1 VTVGR
6 AASRAL
12 PLLALAAAI
21 GIWWLVKWGFGWQAF
36 VLPSPAE
43 VARELWSRRSFLP
56 RQTWATLLETLEG
69 FGLAIVVGFALA
81 VAIAYSRP
89 VERSLYPLLVALNA
103 VPKLALAPILVLW
116 MGFGAAPKVVMVL
129 LLCVFPIVLSTATG
143 LKSTAAELDEL
154 IRSLSATE
162 LQAFCKVRF
171 PAALPHVFVGLK
183 VGISLAVIGAVIGE
197 FVGATRGLGYVI
209 VASGQ
214 NADTTLAFASIAV
227 LAVMSVA
234 LFYLVAA
241 LERLLVPWA
250 RHQQA

>member
-1 VTVGR
+1 MRSR
-6 AASRAL
+6 AAAWAL
-12 PLLALAAAI
+12 PVVAAAAAI
-21 GIWWLVKWGFGWQAF
+21 GVWWLLKWAFGWQTF
-36 VLPSPAE
+36 ILPSPAE
-43 VARELWSRRSFLP
+43 VARELWSRRSYLP
-56 RQTWATLLETLEG
+56 EQTWATLLETLEG

-81 VAIAYSRP
+81 ILIAYSKSL
-89 VERSLYPLLVALNA
+89 ERSLYPLLVAFNA

-116 MGFGAAPKVVMVL
+116 MGFGSGPKVVMVL

-154 IRSLSATE
+154 VRSLTATE
-162 LQAFCKVRF
+162 VQAFRKVRL

-197 FVGATRGLGYVI
+197 FVGATKGLGYVI

-214 NADTTLAFASIAV
+214 NADTTLAFAAIAI
-227 LAVMSVA
+227 LAVMSIV
-234 LFYLVAA
+234 LFYVLVG

-250 RHQQA
+250 RHQQ